1 MIVLDSSALLASFL
15 SEAGGDRMAAIL
27 ETGTILSAVNLTE
40 VLTVLLDKGVGPED
54 ARLALGDLSCEVVPL
69 DRDLAMAA
77 GALRPRT
84 RHLGLSLGDRACLAL
99 AAARGLPVLTAD
111 RSWTAL
117 DVGVEVR
124 LIR

>member
-15 SEAGGDRMAAIL
+15 NEAGGDRMAAVL
-27 ETGTILSAVNLTE
+27 ETGSVLSAVNLTE

-77 GALRPRT
+77 GALRQRT

-111 RSWTAL
+111 RSWAAL